1 MLFVCVYT
9 HVIVIYSFRFSRSSQ
24 EFTLAL
30 TQLAKHISYVKG
42 TASFLLK
49 QTRGVPSPVAME
61 TESPDHARL
70 SGEIVQV
77 ATACRALHDQVCS
90 LEIEVYKVRD
100 SELL

>member
-1 MLFVCVYT
+1 MCGVCVHDYVT
-9 HVIVIYSFRFSRSSQ
+9 FIYSSRFSLSSQ

-30 TQLAKHISYVKG
+30 TQLAKHISYVRG

-70 SGEIVQV
+70 SGEIAQV
-77 ATACRALHDQVCS
+77 ATACRALHGQVCS
-90 LEIEVYKVRD
+90 LEMEVYKVGN